1 MEKMNELLEKY
12 FRGETTLDEEKEL
25 KQYFTT
31 GNVASEH
38 ELYRSMF
45 ITFGQELKQKAK
57 SPLKKVLPKQRGVTR
72 IWIKTFA
79 YTGIAATILI
89 ALWIQRPQQSE
100 NYAIVAGNRIEDS
113 EYAQKYAEKKLNKVN
128 EILKNSMRSM
138 KSMETVRHS
147 LQPMQKVADTR
158 RKLEEIENNIQFK

>member
-38 ELYRSMF
+38 EPYRAMF
-45 ITFGQELKQKAK
+45 VAFGQELQQKAK
-57 SPLKKVLPKQRGVTR
+57 SPLKKVLPKQRAVIR
-72 IWIKTFA
+72 IWIKSFA
-79 YTGIAATILI
+79 YSGIAATILI
-89 ALWIQRPQQSE
+89 ALWIQRPRQSE

-113 EYAQKYAEKKLNKVN
+113 EYAQKYAEKKLNKAN
-128 EILKNSMRSM
+128 EILKNSMKPM
-138 KSMETVRHS
+138 KSVETVRHS

-158 RKLEEIENNIQFK
+158 KKLEEIENNIQFK